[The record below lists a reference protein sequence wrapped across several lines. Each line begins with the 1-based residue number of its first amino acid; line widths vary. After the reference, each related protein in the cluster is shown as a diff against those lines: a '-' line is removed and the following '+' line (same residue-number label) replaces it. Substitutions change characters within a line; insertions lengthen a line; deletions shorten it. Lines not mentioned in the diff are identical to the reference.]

1 MIPTHRN
8 TENII
13 RMKNLDKLRLQSLFF
28 LAVIITFSSCIS
40 QKNTVYLQNKS
51 TFSDG
56 SGSYEN
62 DLAVYKVQA
71 GDFLYINVT
80 SMDPSNISA
89 FAMDNRTEY
98 QLQSDMGVY
107 LKSYQVNDSGYVN
120 IPIVGKV
127 NVVGLSINQ
136 VRNKLQKELDEFYK
150 LTTVTVKLVNFKIS
164 IMGEVNRPGTY
175 TVYQDKL
182 NIFQAISMGGD
193 LTSYANRKEV
203 NIIRKSKTGG
213 TEVLKVNLLTDSL
226 LELPGFYLHPEDII
240 YVEPLR
246 SKSFAFTSFPYA
258 IALSTITTTLLI
270 LNFFK

>member
-1 MIPTHRN
+1 MKIP
-8 TENII
+8 
-13 RMKNLDKLRLQSLFF
+13 KKSNLLPFVFIVILGISL
-28 LAVIITFSSCIS
+28 ASCIS
-40 QKNTVYLQNKS
+40 QKNTVYLHNKS
-51 TFSDG
+51 AFSDG

-62 DLAVYKVQA
+62 DMAVYKVQS

-89 FAMDNRTEY
+89 FASDNRTEY

-107 LKSYQVNDSGYVN
+107 LKSYQVNDSGFISLPV
-120 IPIVGKV
+120 VGKV
-127 NVVGLSINQ
+127 NVAGLSINQ
-136 VRNKLQKELDEFYK
+136 VKNKLQTELDEFYK
-150 LTTVTVKLVNFKIS
+150 LTTVTVKLVNFKVS

-193 LTSYANRKEV
+193 LTTYANRKEV
-203 NIIRKSKTGG
+203 NIIRRTKTGG
-213 TEVLKVNLLTDSL
+213 TEIIKVNLLNDSL
-226 LELPGFYLHPEDII
+226 LELPGYYLHPEDIV
-240 YVEPLR
+240 YVEPLK

-258 IALSTITTTLLI
+258 IVLSTITTTLLI

>member
-1 MIPTHRN
+1 
-8 TENII
+8 
-13 RMKNLDKLRLQSLFF
+13 MKRPIKSHLLPFF
-28 LAVIITFSSCIS
+28 FIFILGITLGSCIS

-51 TFSDG
+51 AFSDG

-62 DLAVYKVQA
+62 DMAVYKIQS

-89 FAMDNRTEY
+89 FATDSRTEY

-107 LKSYQVNDSGYVN
+107 LKSYQVNDSGFISLPV
-120 IPIVGKV
+120 VGKV
-127 NVVGLSINQ
+127 NIVGLSVNQ
-136 VRNKLQKELDEFYK
+136 VKNKLQSELDEFYK
-150 LTTVTVKLVNFKIS
+150 LTTVTVKLVNFKVS

-182 NIFQAISMGGD
+182 NIFQALSMGGD

-203 NIIRKSKTGG
+203 NIIRKTKTGG
-213 TEVLKVNLLTDSL
+213 TEILKVNLLNDSL
-226 LELPGFYLHPEDII
+226 LELPGFYLHPEDIV
-240 YVEPLR
+240 YVEPLK

-258 IALSTITTTLLI
+258 ITLSTITTTLLI